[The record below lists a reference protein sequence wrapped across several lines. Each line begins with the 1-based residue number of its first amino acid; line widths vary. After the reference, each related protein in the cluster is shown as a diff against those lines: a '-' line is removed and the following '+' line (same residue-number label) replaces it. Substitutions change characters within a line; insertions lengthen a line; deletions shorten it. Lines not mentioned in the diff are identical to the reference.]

1 MLRLTIVA
9 ALASLVVAGS
19 ASAGGWATAGVS
31 PPPPDDPSG
40 GSTWNTDITI
50 RQHGI
55 TPLDDV
61 SPAVIL
67 RNTATGEEQE
77 FPATPT
83 GEPGTYAA
91 QVVFPDSGRWAVEVY
106 DGFVEYGGAT
116 RHTFGV
122 VALDGPAAAP
132 GSSAFPLA
140 WTLAGVGAA
149 VALVGA
155 LVLFLR
161 RRTSAPAP
169 APSA

>member
-1 MLRLTIVA
+1 MLRLTLVA
-9 ALASLVVAGS
+9 AVASLVVAGT

-50 RQHGI
+50 RQHGT
-55 TPLDDV
+55 TPLDGI

-67 RNTATGEEQE
+67 RNADTGEEQRFE
-77 FPATPT
+77 ATPT
-83 GEPGTYAA
+83 GKPGTYAA
-91 QVVFPDSGRWAVEVY
+91 EVVFPDSGRWAVQVY
-106 DGFVEYGGAT
+106 DGFTEYGMAT
-116 RHTFGV
+116 MHNFGV
-122 VALDGPAAAP
+122 VALDGPSAP
-132 GSSAFPLA
+132 GGSEFPLG

-149 VALVGA
+149 LAAIVA

-161 RRTSAPAP
+161 RRTTAPAP

>member
-9 ALASLVVAGS
+9 AVASLVVAGT

-50 RQHGI
+50 KQHGV
-55 TPLDDV
+55 TPLDNI

-67 RNTATGEEQE
+67 RNTATGEEQQ
-77 FPATPT
+77 FKGTPT
-83 GEPGTYAA
+83 GKPGTYSAE
-91 QVVFPDSGRWAVEVY
+91 VVFPDSGRWAVQVY
-106 DGFVEYGGAT
+106 DGFTEYGNAT
-116 RHTFGV
+116 RHNFGV
-122 VALDGPAAAP
+122 VALDGPAAP
-132 GSSAFPLA
+132 GAGEFPLG

-149 VALVGA
+149 IAAVVA

>member
-9 ALASLVVAGS
+9 AVASLAVAGT

-50 RQHGI
+50 KQHGI
-55 TPLDDV
+55 TPLDGI

-67 RNTATGEEQE
+67 RNTATGEEQQ
-77 FPATPT
+77 FAATPT
-83 GEPGTYAA
+83 GKPGTYAA
-91 QVVFPDSGRWAVEVY
+91 EVVFPDSGRWAVEVY
-106 DGFVEYGGAT
+106 DGFVEYGGAA

-122 VALDGPAAAP
+122 VALDGPAAP
-132 GSSAFPLA
+132 GSGEFPLG
-140 WTLAGVGAA
+140 WTLAGVAA
-149 VALVGA
+149 AMAVIVALV
-155 LVLFLR
+155 LVLR
-161 RRTSAPAP
+161 RRSGAPAP